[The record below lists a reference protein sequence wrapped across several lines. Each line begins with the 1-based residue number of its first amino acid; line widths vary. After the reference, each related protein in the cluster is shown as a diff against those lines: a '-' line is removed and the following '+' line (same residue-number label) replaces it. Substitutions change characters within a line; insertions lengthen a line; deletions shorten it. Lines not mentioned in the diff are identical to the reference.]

1 MLNSLMQV
9 SFCFQILPQFL
20 FFIFILLSPCWLL
33 RLSVHP
39 YIEPKSLPSSL
50 PFDPLILLHSSPL
63 LLYNLSN
70 YQYLAIYSW
79 NVYIILNYIIVCF
92 NSSAYIL
99 LFLHFSYIIILIE
112 SLNFSDSVNLALLH
126 LNRFVEFCGFITFSI
141 DLHTFFYDNLA

>member
-1 MLNSLMQV
+1 MPFS
-9 SFCFQILPQFL
+9 
-20 FFIFILLSPCWLL
+20 ILLQP
-33 RLSVHP
+33 
-39 YIEPKSLPSSL
+39 